1 MPLSLLQA
9 EQYLLSHSFFVHQ
22 MLQSL
27 KSSLQPFTRCS
38 PVSPYLPCLYLG
50 AENWIQHSKCV
61 SLMLRRKERSPPY
74 LLAALQMQPRTLL
87 VLLATRVHC
96 GLELGVY
103 SLTLPSCFPAGWP
116 QCILV
121 HGIVPYHVQ
130 DFSFPFVD
138 ICKVSASPL
147 SQPVQVPL
155 NGNTTFWCISHSS
168 QFCISCKFAEGALY
182 PIVHVINEDVVPA
195 LGVYH

>member
-1 MPLSLLQA
+1 
-9 EQYLLSHSFFVHQ
+9 
-22 MLQSL
+22 
-27 KSSLQPFTRCS
+27 
-38 PVSPYLPCLYLG
+38 
-50 AENWIQHSKCV
+50 
-61 SLMLRRKERSPPY
+61 MLRRKERSPPC
-74 LLAALQMQPRTLL
+74 LLAALLMQPRTLL
-87 VLLATRVHC
+87 VLLAARVHH

-103 SLTLPSCFPAGWP
+103 GLTLPSCFPAGWP

-121 HGIVPYHVQ
+121 YGVVPSHVQ

-138 ICKVSASPL
+138 ICEVSASPL

-168 QFCISCKFAEGALY
+168 QFCVSCKLAEGALC
-182 PIVHVINEDVVPA
+182 PIVHVINEDVVLT